1 MIKIGKPLKSNGTK
15 LVPVTKL
22 STPGE
27 YIFLQTTNQSKVT
40 NYIHGKATK
49 HKHKYSVS
57 TLAISDNL
65 YDILELIE
73 NPRNPGMQEVRGIQE
88 TNEFFIFVYV
98 CPECGVVT
106 ERRFLRDTLEQCDFT
121 TLANIIKNEFALSCT
136 HCGYDTTPLPL
147 VHIDLYKKD
156 MDARLEIL

>member
-1 MIKIGKPLKSNGTK
+1 MIKIGKPLKSKGTK

-22 STPGE
+22 STPDE

-40 NYIHGKATK
+40 NYIHGKVIK

-73 NPRNPGMQEVRGIQE
+73 NPGIREVRGVQE
-88 TNEFFIFVYV
+88 ANEFFIFVYV

-106 ERRFLRDTLEQCDFT
+106 ERRFLRNTLEQCDFI
-121 TLANIIKNEFALSCT
+121 TLANIIKNEFASSCT

-147 VHIDLYKKD
+147 VHIDLYKKN

>member
-1 MIKIGKPLKSNGTK
+1 MIKIGKPLKSKGTK
-15 LVPVTKL
+15 LMPVTRL
-22 STPGE
+22 STPDE
-27 YIFLQTTNQSKVT
+27 YVFLRVTNQAT
-40 NYIHGKATK
+40 NYIHGKVIK
-49 HKHKYSVS
+49 HHHKYSVS

-73 NPRNPGMQEVRGIQE
+73 NPGTREVQGVQE

-98 CPECGVVT
+98 CPECGAVT

-121 TLANIIKNEFALSCT
+121 TLANIIKNESASSCT

-147 VHIDLYKKD
+147 VHIDLYKKN

>member
-1 MIKIGKPLKSNGTK
+1 MIKIGKPLKSKGTK
-15 LVPVTKL
+15 LVPITKL
-22 STPGE
+22 STPDE

-40 NYIHGKATK
+40 NYIHGKVVK

-73 NPRNPGMQEVRGIQE
+73 NPRTQETQE

-106 ERRFLRDTLEQCDFT
+106 ERRIPRDTLEQYDFI
-121 TLANIIKNEFALSCT
+121 TLANIIKNESVSSCT

-147 VHIDLYKKD
+147 VHIDLYKKN

>member
-1 MIKIGKPLKSNGTK
+1 MIKIGKPLKSGSTK

-65 YDILELIE
+65 YDIVELIE
-73 NPRNPGMQEVRGIQE
+73 NPRAREVQGIQE
-88 TNEFFIFVYV
+88 ANEFFIFVYV
-98 CPECGVVT
+98 CPECGIVT
-106 ERRFLRDTLEQCDFT
+106 EQRFLRNTLEQCDFT
-121 TLANIIKNEFALSCT
+121 TLANIIKNESASSCT